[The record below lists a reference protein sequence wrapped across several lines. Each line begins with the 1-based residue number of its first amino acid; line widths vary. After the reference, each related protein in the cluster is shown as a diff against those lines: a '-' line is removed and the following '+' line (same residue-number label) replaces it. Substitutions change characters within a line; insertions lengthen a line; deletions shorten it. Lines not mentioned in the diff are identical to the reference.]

1 MREYTFFRWRRKIL
15 MQSVTG
21 YRVHGV
27 AEMLAV
33 GLNLERDVFT
43 KAAVD
48 G

>member
-1 MREYTFFRWRRKIL
+1 VSTHSSDGVGKIL